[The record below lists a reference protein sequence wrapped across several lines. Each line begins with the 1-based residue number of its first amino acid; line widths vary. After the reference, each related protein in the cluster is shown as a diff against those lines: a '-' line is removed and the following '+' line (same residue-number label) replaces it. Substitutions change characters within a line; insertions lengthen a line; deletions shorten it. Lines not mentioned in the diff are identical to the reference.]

1 MSSIQIPMPGS
12 EVEFD
17 LIDHIGPKMIPPR
30 PGTKSF
36 RGEVLPSYRWLTDR
50 EFCVSGDDAW
60 PVRVINVSNIRNL
73 RITSGRSHS
82 VNTSTQT
89 YTIAGSKGASY
100 CVTRSAAGWHCQCKG
115 FEFRGRCRHIEEA
128 QKQP

>member
-17 LIDHIGPKMIPPR
+17 LIDHIGPNMIPPR
-30 PGTKSF
+30 PGTKSL

-100 CVTRSAAGWHCQCKG
+100 CVTRSAAGWHC
-115 FEFRGRCRHIEEA
+115 
-128 QKQP
+128 